1 MMQGSANLNIM
12 IKAARKA
19 GRSLNKDFREVENLQ
34 TSATNAGEFV
44 SRAAAAAG
52 ALLRDDL
59 MGARG
64 TYGYL
69 TPEGE
74 TDGEDPTRRWIV
86 SPLEGAA
93 NYLHG
98 QPHFSVSIA
107 LEHKGQIVSAVV
119 FDPAKDEMFYAE
131 KGQGAW
137 LNDNKRVRVSSR
149 NKLVEAVLGHA
160 VPFSVKRTL
169 PATLKDL
176 ARVMPECSGM
186 RASGSSALDLA
197 YVAAGRFDGFW
208 QREGAMTDLAAGL
221 LIASEAGALVEG
233 VRPGQVPLEDGAVL
247 CANNQI
253 FSALAKVIRS
263 AS

>member
-1 MMQGSANLNIM
+1 MQGSANLNIM

-34 TSATNAGEFV
+34 TSAVSAADFV
-44 SRAAAAAG
+44 SRAGQSAG
-52 ALLRDDL
+52 DLVRGDL

-69 TPEGE
+69 DPRGE

-86 SPLEGAA
+86 NALEGAT

-98 QPHFSVSIA
+98 QPHFAVSIA

-149 NKLVEAVLGHA
+149 TKLVEAVLGHA
-160 VPFSVKRTL
+160 VPFGVKRTL

-176 ARVMPECSGM
+176 ARVMPECSGL

-208 QREGAMTDLAAGL
+208 QREGQRIDLAAGL
-221 LIASEAGALVEG
+221 LIAAEAGALVEG
-233 VRPGQVPLEDGAVL
+233 VRPGQSPLEDGTVL

-253 FSALAKVIRS
+253 FGALAKVIRS
-263 AS
+263 TD

>member
-1 MMQGSANLNIM
+1 MQGSANLNIM

-19 GRSLNKDFREVENLQ
+19 ARSLTKDFREVENLQ
-34 TSATNAGEFV
+34 TSASNAGDFV
-44 SRAAAAAG
+44 ARTVAAAG
-52 ALLRDDL
+52 ASLRDDL
-59 MGARG
+59 TGARG
-64 TYGYL
+64 TYGYVDP
-69 TPEGE
+69 TGE
-74 TDGEDPTRRWIV
+74 TEGEDPTRRWIV
-86 SPLEGAA
+86 NPLEGAA
-93 NYLHG
+93 NFQHG
-98 QPHFSVSIA
+98 QPHFAVTIA

-149 NKLVEAVLGHA
+149 TKLVEAVLGHA

-169 PATLKDL
+169 PATLRDL

-197 YVAAGRFDGFW
+197 YVAAGRLDGFW
-208 QREGAMTDLAAGL
+208 QREGAITELAAGM

-233 VRPGQVPLEDGAVL
+233 VRSGQKPLEDGAIL
-247 CANNQI
+247 CANNQV
-253 FSALAKVIRS
+253 FAALAKVIRS
-263 AS
+263 TD

>member
-1 MMQGSANLNIM
+1 MQGSANLNIM

-34 TSATNAGEFV
+34 TSAANAAEFV
-44 SRAAAAAG
+44 ARASAASG
-52 ALLRDDL
+52 ALVRDDL

-69 TPEGE
+69 ETAGE
-74 TDGEDPTRRWIV
+74 TDGEDPTRRWV
-86 SPLEGAA
+86 VNPLEGAT

-137 LNDNKRVRVSSR
+137 LNDNKRMRVSSR
-149 NKLVEAVLGHA
+149 AKLVESVLGHE
-160 VPFSVKRTL
+160 VPFGVKRTL

-176 ARVMPECSGM
+176 ARVMPECSGV
-186 RASGSSALDLA
+186 RATGSTALDLS
-197 YVAAGRFDGFW
+197 YVAAGRLDGFW
-208 QREGAMTDLAAGL
+208 QREAKLTDLAAGL
-221 LIASEAGALVEG
+221 LIAAEAGALVEG
-233 VRPGQVPLEDGAVL
+233 VRKDQSPLQDGAIL
-247 CANNQI
+247 CANNLI
-253 FSALAKVIRS
+253 FSALAKVIRN
-263 AS
+263 AD

>member
-1 MMQGSANLNIM
+1 MQGSANLNIM

-19 GRSLNKDFREVENLQ
+19 ARSLTKDFREVENLQ
-34 TSATNAGEFV
+34 TSASNAGDFV
-44 SRAAAAAG
+44 ARTVAAAG
-52 ALLRDDL
+52 ASLRDDL
-59 MGARG
+59 TGARG
-64 TYGYL
+64 TYGYVDP
-69 TPEGE
+69 TGE
-74 TDGEDPTRRWIV
+74 TEGEDPTRRWIV
-86 SPLEGAA
+86 NPLEGAA
-93 NYLHG
+93 NFQHG
-98 QPHFSVSIA
+98 QPHFAVTIA

-149 NKLVEAVLGHA
+149 TRLVEAVLGHA

-169 PATLKDL
+169 PATLRDL

-197 YVAAGRFDGFW
+197 YVAAGRLDGFW
-208 QREGAMTDLAAGL
+208 QREGAVTELAAGM

-233 VRPGQVPLEDGAVL
+233 VRSGQKPLEDGAIL
-247 CANNQI
+247 CANNQV
-253 FSALAKVIRS
+253 FAALAKVIRS
-263 AS
+263 TD

>member
-1 MMQGSANLNIM
+1 MQGSANLNIM
-12 IKAARKA
+12 INAARKA

-34 TSATNAGEFV
+34 TSASNAVEFV
-44 SRAAAAAG
+44 SRSASAAG
-52 ALLRDDL
+52 AILRDDL
-59 MGARG
+59 TGARG
-64 TYGYL
+64 TYGYIDP
-69 TPEGE
+69 TGE

-86 SPLEGAA
+86 NPLEGNA
-93 NYLHG
+93 NFLHG
-98 QPHFSVSIA
+98 QPHFAVSIA

-149 NKLVEAVLGHA
+149 TKLVEAVLGHA

-208 QREGAMTDLAAGL
+208 QREGAVTDLAAGL

-233 VRPGQVPLEDGAVL
+233 VRPGQVPLEDGSVL

-253 FSALAKVIRS
+253 FAALAKVIRTTD
-263 AS
+263 